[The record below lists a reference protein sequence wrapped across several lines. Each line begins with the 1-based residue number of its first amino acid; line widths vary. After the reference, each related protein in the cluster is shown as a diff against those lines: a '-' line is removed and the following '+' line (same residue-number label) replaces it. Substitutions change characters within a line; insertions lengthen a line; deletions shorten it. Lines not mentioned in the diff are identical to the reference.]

1 MKRPRRSTRR
11 GFAWRR
17 WLLVLAILTGFLALG
32 WFLFSKIDW
41 TEETAGP
48 LMHQVQR
55 ADFLHEITEKGEIE
69 SSKNVEIRCEVKGG
83 YNLTINWLIPEGT
96 YVKPGDLLVRL
107 DSSEYE
113 NKVTQKEIEFNT
125 SKAAEVKTRLELES
139 AKIAKREYEEGL
151 FVLEEMKI
159 EGKLFTARDARR
171 QAEQKLR
178 YSEELV
184 KKGYVTDLRVET
196 DRIAV
201 EKADLEFKSAEL
213 ERTVLREFTRQ
224 KKLNELNSAIGTAEA
239 AHDSAKAK
247 FKLNEEKLAEV
258 KTQVE
263 KCVIKSKA
271 AGQVVYKQP
280 PPWRNES
287 MEEGAKVREGQTILK
302 LPDPKKMRVTA
313 KVNEAKVTLL
323 RPELAVIIRLDAM
336 PDVKLVGAVEKIDE
350 YPVSKWWVET
360 SVKEYK
366 TFIRIEENSVELKP
380 GLTAEVRIQVEF
392 HPEVLQVPVQAIFE
406 HGDKHYAILRDGK
419 RNWKA
424 REVEIGGTNDKAVVI
439 KKGLEE
445 GEEVVLGAFAYRD
458 KVELPNLSTKKKED
472 QESKTAIAETSTD
485 FFKKWDKNEDGRITK
500 EELPKTMSQMLPKI
514 DRNDDESIDQKEWD
528 EFEKKR
534 KAGQSQMGS
543 KDSKKALPNKKRSK
557 KDESKKD
564 ESKKDESKKD
574 ESKKDESKKDE
585 SKKDESKKDESKK
598 DESKK
603 DESKKDESKKDE
615 SKKDESKKDESK
627 KDESK
632 KDESKKDESKKD
644 ESKKDE
650 SKKDESKKDESK
662 KDESKKD
669 ESKKDESKKDES
681 KKDESKKDE
690 SKKDESKKDES
701 KKDESKK
708 DESKKDESKKDESKK
723 DESKKDESKK
733 DESKKDESKKDES
746 KKDESKKDESKK
758 DESKKDESKK
768 DESKKD
774 ESKKDESKKDDSVK
788 SDEKNK
794 DGELPSEGEKT
805 S

>member
-17 WLLVLAILTGFLALG
+17 WLLVLALLTGFLALG

-41 TEETAGP
+41 TEETTGP

-69 SSKNVEIRCEVKGG
+69 SSKNVEIRCEVKCGWQG
-83 YNLTINWLIPEGT
+83 LTILWLIPEGT
-96 YVKPGDLLVRL
+96 FVKPGDLLVRL

-113 NKVTQKEIEFNT
+113 NKVTQKQIEFNT
-125 SKAAEVKTRLELES
+125 SEAAEVKARLELES
-139 AKIAKREYEEGL
+139 AEIAKREYEEGT
-151 FVLEEMKI
+151 FPLEKMKI

-201 EKADLEFKSAEL
+201 DKADLDYKSAEL
-213 ERTVLREFTRQ
+213 EMTVLKEFTR
-224 KKLNELNSAIGTAEA
+224 KKTLNDLDSKVRSSKATY
-239 AHDSAKAK
+239 DSAKAK
-247 FKLNEEKLAEV
+247 LKLDKEKLAEV
-258 KTQVE
+258 KSQLE
-263 KCVIKSKA
+263 KCEIKSKA
-271 AGQVVYKQP
+271 AGQVVYEHP
-280 PPWRNES
+280 PRWADES
-287 MEEGAKVREGQTILK
+287 VMEEGTKVRERQTILK
-302 LPDPKKMRVTA
+302 LPDPKKMRVSA

-323 RPELAVIIRLDAM
+323 RPELPVAIRLDAM
-336 PDVKLVGAVEKIDE
+336 PDVRLAGAVEKIDE
-350 YPVSKWWVET
+350 YPVSSSWWSGGT
-360 SVKEYK
+360 VKEYK
-366 TFIRIEENSVELKP
+366 TIIRIEDNSVELKP
-380 GLTAEVRIQVEF
+380 GLTSEVRIQVEF
-392 HPEVLQVPVQAIFE
+392 QPYALQVPVQAIFE
-406 HGDKHYAILRDGK
+406 HGGKHYAILRDGK
-419 RNWKA
+419 NKWKA
-424 REVEIGGTNDKAVVI
+424 REVEIGATNDKMVVI

-445 GEEVVLGAFAYRD
+445 KEEVVLGAFTYRD
-458 KVELPNLSTKKKED
+458 KVKLPKLSTKKKED

-485 FFKKWDKNEDGRITK
+485 FFKKWDKNEDGRIDK

-514 DRNDDESIDQKEWD
+514 DRNDDESIDPKEW
-528 EFEKKR
+528 EEYEKKR
-534 KAGQSQMGS
+534 KAGESQMGS

-681 KKDESKKDE
+681 KKD
-690 SKKDESKKDES
+690 
-701 KKDESKK
+701 
-708 DESKKDESKKDESKK
+708 
-723 DESKKDESKK
+723 
-733 DESKKDESKKDES
+733 
-746 KKDESKKDESKK
+746 
-758 DESKKDESKK
+758 
-768 DESKKD
+768 
-774 ESKKDESKKDDSVK
+774 DSVK

-794 DGELPSEGEKT
+794 DGERPSEGEKT